1 MPHEYSTILKQL
13 ENSQEEMIRQEIDD
27 DEERELLQEEESP
40 YMHVRLRD
48 HLFGGEVEGSGVGR
62 KRSKSKMMVGQSF
75 VERNKYYQTA
85 NYEEN
90 NFRVK

>member
-1 MPHEYSTILKQL
+1 
-13 ENSQEEMIRQEIDD
+13 
-27 DEERELLQEEESP
+27 
-40 YMHVRLRD
+40 MHVKLRD
-48 HLFGGEVEGSGVGR
+48 HVFGGEVEGSGFGR

-90 NFRVK
+90 NFRVKEYTPNKRKKIFDKNY